1 MQCRIILFFCK
12 RGFNLAAIMLATKTE
27 QRLDIKFLVKL
38 KKTATETFN
47 FLHVTFVK
55 DAISRGRVLE

>member
-1 MQCRIILFFCK
+1 
-12 RGFNLAAIMLATKTE
+12 MLATKTE